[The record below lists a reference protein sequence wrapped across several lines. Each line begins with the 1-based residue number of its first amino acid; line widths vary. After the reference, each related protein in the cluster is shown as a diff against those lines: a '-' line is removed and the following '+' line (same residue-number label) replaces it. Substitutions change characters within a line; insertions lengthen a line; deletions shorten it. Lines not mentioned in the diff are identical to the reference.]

1 MHLLH
6 LSKTGKNKKKATVS
20 SKGKMISY
28 SKAYTIGHISFWPR
42 LLQNFSYSVYIHLFS
57 TFNTPILPII

>member
-1 MHLLH
+1 MRLLH

-28 SKAYTIGHISFWPR
+28 SKACTVGPISF
-42 LLQNFSYSVYIHLFS
+42 
-57 TFNTPILPII
+57 